1 MNEVESFTIPYL
13 IRIWL
18 RTRFKLV
25 EAIREW
31 FGAHLMEDLVVTRII
46 PKQENEERIGSV
58 LVVGSGIGG
67 MQAALDLANSGL
79 MVHMVNDEPSIG
91 GTMSRLDKTFPTG
104 DCAMCMISPRMVES
118 SRHPNIKMHTMAK
131 VVSVS
136 GHEGNFTA
144 TIELKA
150 RYVDPERCTGCGA
163 CESECPT
170 KVFNVFNL
178 GLDKR
183 KAIYALFPQAVP
195 NTRAIDPAHCLYLTK
210 KVCRK
215 CEKVCDAKAINF
227 EDQDK
232 LIDVQVGSIILTPG
246 LKTYQPE
253 IRQELGY
260 GKLQN
265 VVTSLQF
272 ERLLSASGPCSGTVA
287 RPSDGRH
294 PKRLAWIQ
302 CVGSRNSHNSNP
314 WCSSVCCMYAAK
326 QSIIAKEHDSEVQST
341 IFYMELRAFGKD
353 FDKYIEKAK
362 KDAGVVYKRAMI
374 SEIIEDPET
383 RNLLIHTV
391 GEDGRLVNEEFDMVI
406 LSIGFEPRKDAFEL
420 AKIFGISTD
429 EYGFPQTSKLRPVE
443 TSRKG
448 VYVAGTYQGPKDIPE
463 TVIQGSGAA
472 AQAMALLGDRR
483 GTEVKEVILPD
494 EKDIAGEEPKIGV
507 FVCHCGTNIAGT
519 VDVKKVA
526 EMAAKEPG
534 VAHSETVI
542 YACAPDGQQKIRE
555 LIKEKGLNRVVVAS
569 CTPRTHAPLFQDT
582 IREVGLNKF
591 LFELADIR
599 EQCSWCHMHDNENA
613 TKKAIEIVNMN
624 VAKTKRLVP
633 VTTSSVGVNHT
644 ALVVGGGIAGMTASL
659 SLAEQGYGVHLVE
672 RSDSLGGLLKN
683 VRANL
688 EGDDV
693 QAFLADVVRKVENNA
708 AITVHTGTTVEK
720 IDGFVGNFEST
731 LVDKEKI
738 GHGAFLIA
746 SGGVEYSPIE
756 YGYEQSDKI
765 ITQRE
770 LEILLAEKGP
780 EKDKCYVM
788 IQCVGS
794 REEPNNYCSR
804 ICCQDALK
812 NSIAIKEKAPDAQ
825 VVVIYRDL
833 RAYGLKE
840 DYYRRARDLG
850 VLFLL
855 YTPEA
860 KPQVEVIGDK
870 IKVNLAGKVLDRE
883 MAIDADYVVLS
894 TGLRPQPDGD
904 EFAKKFKLTCNIDG
918 FLLEAHVK
926 LRPVDFPSEG
936 FFLAGLAHAPKN
948 LEETISQSLAAAG
961 RVGALLSHKSLTV
974 SGVISKH
981 NRDICMSCLACVKKC
996 PFGAPFIDVD
1006 GKVSHNEVKCT
1017 GCGICAGV
1025 CPAKAYQVNYF
1036 RDDQILA
1043 MIDSV
1048 TEMR

>member
-1 MNEVESFTIPYL
+1 
-13 IRIWL
+13 
-18 RTRFKLV
+18 
-25 EAIREW
+25 
-31 FGAHLMEDLVVTRII
+31 MEDLVVTRII

-79 MVHMVNDEPSIG
+79 MVHMINDEPSIG

-131 VVSVS
+131 VTGVS
-136 GHEGNFTA
+136 GHAGNFTA
-144 TIELKA
+144 TIEQKA

-163 CESECPT
+163 CELECPS
-170 KVFNVFNL
+170 KVFNVFNQ

-210 KVCRK
+210 NVCRK

-232 LIDVQVGSIILTPG
+232 LIDVKVGSIILTPG

-253 IRQELGY
+253 IRREFGY
-260 GKLQN
+260 GKLLN

-362 KDAGVVYKRAMI
+362 KDAGVIYKRAMV
-374 SEIIEDPET
+374 SEIVEDPKT

-406 LSIGFEPRKDAFEL
+406 LSIGFEPRNDATQFS
-420 AKIFGISTD
+420 KIFGISID
-429 EYGFPQTSKLRPVE
+429 EYGFALTSKLRPIE

-448 VYVAGTYQGPKDIPE
+448 IYVAGTYQGPKDIPE

-472 AQAMALLGDRR
+472 AEAMALLGDRR

-494 EKDIAGEEPKIGV
+494 EKDILAEEPKIGV

-534 VAHSETVI
+534 VTHSETVI

-555 LIKEKGLNRVVVAS
+555 IIKEKGLNRVVVAS

-613 TKKAIEIVNMN
+613 TRKAIEIVDMN
-624 VAKTKRLVP
+624 IAKTRLLVP

-672 RSDSLGGLLKN
+672 KTEALGGLLKK
-683 VRANL
+683 VRTNL

-693 QAFLADVVRKVENNA
+693 QSYLADVVQRVENTA
-708 AITVHTGTTVEK
+708 AIKVHLGTTVEK

-731 LVDKEKI
+731 LASEDKI
-738 GHGAFLIA
+738 GHGALLIA
-746 SGGVEYSPIE
+746 SGGIEYSPIE
-756 YGYEQSDKI
+756 YGYEQSERI
-765 ITQRE
+765 MTQRE
-770 LEILLAEKGP
+770 LETLLAGQGP
-780 EKDKCYVM
+780 ENDKCYVM

-812 NSIAIKEKAPDAQ
+812 NSIAIKETAPDAQ

-840 DYYRRARDLG
+840 EYYRRARDLG
-850 VLFLL
+850 VLFFL

-860 KPQVEVIGDK
+860 KPQVEIAGDK
-870 IKVNLAGKVLDRE
+870 VKVTLANKILGGE
-883 MAIDADYVVLS
+883 MAIDADYLVLS

-936 FFLAGLAHAPKN
+936 YFLAGLAHAPKN

-961 RVGALLSHKSLTV
+961 RVGALLSHNSLTV

-1006 GKVSHNEVKCT
+1006 GRVSHNEVKCT

-1043 MIDSV
+1043 MIDSA
-1048 TEMR
+1048 TQMR

>member
-1 MNEVESFTIPYL
+1 MTMI
-13 IRIWL
+13 
-18 RTRFKLV
+18 T
-25 EAIREW
+25 
-31 FGAHLMEDLVVTRII
+31 
-46 PKQENEERIGSV
+46 PKQENANRIGSV

-118 SRHPNIKMHTMAK
+118 SRHPNIEMHTLAK

-144 TIELKA
+144 TIEQKA
-150 RYVDPERCTGCGA
+150 RYVDPDRCTGCGA
-163 CESECPT
+163 CEPKCPS
-170 KVFNVFNL
+170 KVFNVFNQ

-210 KVCRK
+210 NVCRK
-215 CEKVCDAKAINF
+215 CEKACEANAINF
-227 EDQDK
+227 EDHDK
-232 LIDVQVGSIILTPG
+232 MIDIEVGSIILTPG
-246 LKTYQPE
+246 LKTYDPK
-253 IRQELGY
+253 IRQEFGY
-260 GKLQN
+260 GKLPN
-265 VVTSLQF
+265 VVTALQF

-287 RPSDGRH
+287 RPSDGGH
-294 PKRLAWIQ
+294 PKKLAWIQ
-302 CVGSRNSHNSNP
+302 CVGSRNAHNGNP

-326 QSIIAKEHDSEVQST
+326 QSIIANEHDNEVQST

-362 KDAGVVYKRAMI
+362 NDAGVIYKRAMI
-374 SEIIEDPET
+374 AEINEDPET
-383 RNLLIHTV
+383 KNLLIHSV
-391 GEDGRLVNEEFDMVI
+391 GDDGRLVKEEFDMVI
-406 LSIGFEPRKDAFEL
+406 LSIGFEPRDDAAEF
-420 AKIFGISTD
+420 AKIFGIATD
-429 EYGFPQTSKLRPVE
+429 EYGFAQTSKLRPVQ

-448 VYVAGTYQGPKDIPE
+448 IYVAGTYQGPKDIPE

-472 AQAMALLGDRR
+472 AEAMALLGERR
-483 GTEVKEVILPD
+483 GTEVKEVVLPD
-494 EKDIAGEEPKIGV
+494 ERNIEGEEPRIGV
-507 FVCHCGTNIAGT
+507 IVCHCGTNIAGT

-534 VAHSETVI
+534 VTHSETII
-542 YACAPDGQQKIRE
+542 YACAPDGQQKIRD

-599 EQCSWCHMHDNENA
+599 EQCSWCHMHDNANA
-613 TKKAIEIVNMN
+613 THKAIEIVNMN
-624 VAKTKRLVP
+624 IAKTKRLVP
-633 VTTSSVGVNHT
+633 VACASVGVNHT

-659 SLAEQGYGVHLVE
+659 SLVDQGYGVHLVE
-672 RSDSLGGLLKN
+672 RASTLGGLLKN
-683 VRANL
+683 VRTNL

-693 QAFLADVVRKVENNA
+693 QTFLANVVQKVENNP
-708 AITVHTGTTVEK
+708 AIKVHLDTTVEK
-720 IDGFVGNFEST
+720 VDGYVGNFVTT
-731 LVDKEKI
+731 LANKDTV
-738 GHGAFLIA
+738 GHGALLIA
-746 SGGVEYSPIE
+746 SGGEEYSPVE
-756 YGYEQSDKI
+756 YDYAQSDKI

-770 LEILLAEKGP
+770 LENVLADKGP
-780 EKDKCYVM
+780 ENGKCYVM

-794 REEPNNYCSR
+794 REDPNNYCSR
-804 ICCQDALK
+804 VCCQDALK

-825 VVVIYRDL
+825 VVVIYRDM

-850 VLFLL
+850 VLFFL
-855 YTPEA
+855 YTPDA
-860 KPQVEVIGDK
+860 KPQVEVAEDK
-870 IKVNLAGKVLDRE
+870 IQVTLASNVLGKKMV
-883 MAIDADYVVLS
+883 IDADYLVLS

-961 RVGALLSHKSLTV
+961 RVGALLSHSSLTV

-996 PFGAPFIDVD
+996 PFGAPFIDED
-1006 GKVSHNEVKCT
+1006 GRVSHNEVKCT

-1048 TEMR
+1048 TEVHEY